1 MAKHN
6 VLFETDNF
14 IPHCMNRAGVADFDI
29 DGGSPVVEGAV
40 DSKNKE
46 LYALAKP
53 TATTARVA
61 IAYNPS
67 VKYDVIN
74 GKAFPAHSTDDR
86 DYTNPAGKAVDYF
99 FPEVGVEFGILA
111 AGVDGSTAPWLVIFL
126 SLPPLL
132 SLQLK
137 RHRPI
142 LWLLLRWLILRMP
155 STLLA
160 TLVMTLKK
168 CTLLRPLSMVNCR

>member
-53 TATTARVA
+53 TATSARVA
-61 IAYNPS
+61 VAYNPS

-74 GKAFPAHSTDDR
+74 GKVFPAHSTDDR

-99 FPEVGVEFGILA
+99 FPEVGVEFGVLA
-111 AGVDGSTAPWLVIFL
+111 AGVDGSTAPVVGDFL
-126 SLPPLL
+126 EPTTTA
-132 SLQLK
+132 K
-137 RHRPI
+137 FAI
-142 LWLLLRWLILRMP
+142 
-155 STLLA
+155 
-160 TLVMTLKK
+160 KK
-168 CTLLRPLSMVNCR
+168 TQTDAVASFKVVDIKDAKYPTGDFSDDIEKVYIVKTAFNG

>member
-53 TATTARVA
+53 TATAARVA

-74 GKAFPAHSTDDR
+74 GKVFPAHSTDDR

-111 AGVDGSTAPWLVIFL
+111 AGVDGSTAPVVGDFL
-126 SLPPLL
+126 EPTTTA
-132 SLQLK
+132 K
-137 RHRPI
+137 FAI
-142 LWLLLRWLILRMP
+142 
-155 STLLA
+155 
-160 TLVMTLKK
+160 KK
-168 CTLLRPLSMVNCR
+168 TQTDAVASFKVVDIKDAKYPTGDFSDDIEKVYIVKTAFNG